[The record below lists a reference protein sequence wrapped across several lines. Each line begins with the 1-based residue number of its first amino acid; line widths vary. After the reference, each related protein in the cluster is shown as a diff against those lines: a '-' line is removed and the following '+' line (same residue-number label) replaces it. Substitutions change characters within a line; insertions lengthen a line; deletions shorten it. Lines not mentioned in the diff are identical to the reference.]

1 MPVPNRKVPG
11 YNRRRL
17 NKVSCSICSPV
28 IGEAVFFCFP
38 IRHKARM
45 PFRKVK
51 AKRPYEIM
59 MSDTCQLSHGD
70 ANTGMRGVI
79 CGFISPK

>member
-1 MPVPNRKVPG
+1 
-11 YNRRRL
+11 
-17 NKVSCSICSPV
+17 
-28 IGEAVFFCFP
+28 
-38 IRHKARM
+38 M

>member
-1 MPVPNRKVPG
+1 MPMPNRKVPG
-11 YNRRRL
+11 YNKRRL

-28 IGEAVFFCFP
+28 IGEACFLFP
-38 IRHKARM
+38 YKTQGQDAVQ
-45 PFRKVK
+45 KGES
-51 AKRPYEIM
+51 KRPYEIM